1 MSGERLGSFL
11 ATSEQLSRQGAGASP
26 RPNARGVHR
35 AYPTRAEAVGAVES
49 GAISA
54 SADELA
60 KGAWLTAGYQVR
72 LSRVTLDAVR
82 GDRYQGPYKAALLDG
97 VLLLQSDSAR
107 DLGETV
113 KRTVMIVAGNEEII
127 ARYLAYPQ

>member
-1 MSGERLGSFL
+1 MK
-11 ATSEQLSRQGAGASP
+11 LSVGASP
-26 RPNARGVHR
+26 WKFDPAVKALVQALGPMRG
-35 AYPTRAEAVGAVES
+35 AYTGPYPTRAEAVGAFES
-49 GAISA
+49 GAISV

-82 GDRYQGPYKAALLDG
+82 GERYQGPYKAALLDG

-107 DLGETV
+107 DLETV
-113 KRTVMIVAGNEEII
+113 KRTVMIVPGNEEII